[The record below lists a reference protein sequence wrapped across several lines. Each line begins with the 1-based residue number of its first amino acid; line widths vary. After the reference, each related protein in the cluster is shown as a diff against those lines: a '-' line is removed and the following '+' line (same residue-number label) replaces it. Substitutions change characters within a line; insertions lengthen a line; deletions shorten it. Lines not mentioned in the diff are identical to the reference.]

1 MCNVPF
7 VKFCSEMVSKCIVA
21 DLNKGEKLDGENYN
35 IWHHKIQY
43 VLNEQEVLE
52 TLTHLLSKPDE
63 GRIEQHQRNLAAYE
77 SWRKKDLC
85 ALFTMLRS
93 MHNALIGEFK
103 QYTIARHVESS
114 KAKI

>member
-1 MCNVPF
+1 MLFRSTN
-7 VKFCSEMVSKCIVA
+7 
-21 DLNKGEKLDGENYN
+21 LNKGEKLDGENYN

-63 GRIEQHQRNLAAYE
+63 GRTEQHQCNLAAYE
-77 SWRKKDLC
+77 SWHKKDLC

-103 QYTIARHVESS
+103 EYTIARHVESS
-114 KAKI
+114 KTKI

>member
-1 MCNVPF
+1 M
-7 VKFCSEMVSKCIVA
+7 VKITIFGTAK
-21 DLNKGEKLDGENYN
+21 
-35 IWHHKIQY
+35 QY

-103 QYTIARHVESS
+103 QYTIARHLESS

>member
-1 MCNVPF
+1 MA
-7 VKFCSEMVSKCIVA
+7 SKCIVA
-21 DLNKGEKLDGENYN
+21 NLNKGEKLDGENYN

-43 VLNEQEVLE
+43 VLNEQEVLETLLNEQEVLE